1 MKVTPYKVEG
11 EVNYNKVVKE
21 FGATLIDSKL
31 KNKMKGVRLVDKEI
45 FFAHR
50 DLDKIVKG
58 KFAIVSGR
66 GPSEKMT
73 IAHLFMFKFVKEM
86 QDKFGCRVFIPF
98 SDDEKFLF
106 KPGLKFEESKKLAYD
121 NLLDILAL
129 GFDPKKT
136 EIIADFENMNQEL
149 YNLAVR
155 CSKTITYSTVKAAF
169 GFKDDKNIG
178 IGFYPAMQAAHILY
192 PTVKYKIP
200 TLVVIGIDQDVFVK
214 LSRDVAYK
222 LRLDKPGDILSK
234 FLPSLSGGSKMSA
247 SDPNS
252 AIYTTDSMKD
262 IEKKIKRAFSGGQKT
277 IDEHRKKGGN
287 PDVDVCY
294 KYLDLFFEE
303 DEKKLK
309 EIYDDYKSGKLLT
322 GELKAYTIEKVQ
334 KFLKEH
340 QKNREKAKKLVGKYI
355 DTTI

>member
-1 MKVTPYKVEG
+1 
-11 EVNYNKVVKE
+11 
-21 FGATLIDSKL
+21 
-31 KNKMKGVRLVDKEI
+31 
-45 FFAHR
+45 
-50 DLDKIVKG
+50 
-58 KFAIVSGR
+58 
-66 GPSEKMT
+66 
-73 IAHLFMFKFVKEM
+73 M

-106 KPGLKFEESKKLAYD
+106 KPDLKFEESKKLAYD

-169 GFKDDKNIG
+169 GFKDDKNVG
-178 IGFYPAMQAAHILY
+178 IGFYPAIQAAHILY

-222 LRLDKPGDILSK
+222 LRLNKPGDILSK

-309 EIYDDYKSGKLLT
+309 KIYDDYKSGKLLT
-322 GELKAYTIEKVQ
+322 GELKAYTTEKVQ

-340 QKNREKAKKLVGKYI
+340 QKNREKAKKLVDKYI